1 MLTIRSL
8 YGLLKARLYAMMGWN
23 ASESPEDSLRAR
35 PSGRKILLLLKPSV
49 PPKPRGTVGLVS
61 TSPAKTPT
69 HRRSRLSPRR
79 SNVPS
84 FSISSRKR
92 RSMSCGAETLLARGS
107 VLAISTRVA

>member
-49 PPKPRGTVGLVS
+49 PQEWWP
-61 TSPAKTPT
+61 
-69 HRRSRLSPRR
+69 
-79 SNVPS
+79 
-84 FSISSRKR
+84 
-92 RSMSCGAETLLARGS
+92 
-107 VLAISTRVA
+107 